1 MLEAIDYSYS
11 LLYNFPLSEYS
22 TIYLLIPIL
31 IKLWDFSTFGLYKK
45 KSDKPFCKKR
55 KNKNSRI
62 PQRNGDSR
70 TKAGSRQDDTAV
82 TCSSSKDLFKK

>member
-45 KSDKPFCKKR
+45 NLINHSAKKEKTKTQGFLREMVILEPRQEVDKM
-55 KNKNSRI
+55 I
-62 PQRNGDSR
+62 LQ
-70 TKAGSRQDDTAV
+70 
-82 TCSSSKDLFKK
+82 